1 MQQPKIQPP
10 SVDDLKSMF
19 QVSGLKGKLLFTVL
33 IMVVFRFCTQLPLFG
48 INNLNFL
55 NIAGGEN
62 IIGFLDMFSGG
73 ALGNVSIIALGIGPY
88 ITSSIVMQLLT
99 VVVPHLEQLQ
109 KEEGEAGRRKI
120 SQYTRILTVFIGIFQ
135 SLVFVLFLT
144 RNAQAALM
152 PNVNQPLFII
162 GSICILTAGAVFVMW
177 LAELLTERGI
187 GNGASMIIFW
197 GILSRIPFYVEKTSK
212 IVTGDARLQWGLV
225 ALLIIFFATMV
236 LIVIMHEAARKV
248 IIVNPK
254 RQVGNKVYGGMN
266 TYIPFKLNPGGVMP
280 IIFAVAILL
289 FPTTILELVGQSNF
303 PAGPIKDVMIQLS
316 AYFNPSTITYTVI
329 YFLLIVVLT
338 FFYASII
345 PNMQPKEIANN
356 LKKYGSSI
364 PGIKPG
370 RPTAEALDR
379 ILGRVTLIG
388 ALGLGIIA
396 LIPSFAA
403 KITNVTTLQGLGATS
418 LIIMVGVALD
428 FLNQVKT
435 HLLSRSYESFLKEKP

>member
-19 QVSGLKGKLLFTVL
+19 QVSGLKEKLIFTVL
-33 IMVVFRFCTQLPLFG
+33 MMVVFRFCTQLPLFG
-48 INNLNFL
+48 INNQVFA
-55 NIAGGEN
+55 NIAAGNN
-62 IIGFLDMFSGG
+62 IVGFLDMFSGG

-88 ITSSIVMQLLT
+88 ITASIVMQLLA
-99 VVVPHLEQLQ
+99 VVIPHLEKLQ

-120 SQYTRILTVFIGIFQ
+120 SQYTRLFTVVIALFQ

-144 RNAQAALM
+144 RSASAAIM
-152 PNVNQPLFII
+152 PNVNHFLFVV
-162 GSICILTAGAVFVMW
+162 GSVFILTAGAVFTMW

-197 GILSRIPFYVEKTSK
+197 GILSRIPVYVKSTAQ
-212 IVTGDARLQWGLV
+212 IVVNDSRLQWGLM
-225 ALLIIFFATMV
+225 LSLIIFFATMV

-280 IIFAVAILL
+280 IIFAVAILM
-289 FPTTILELVGQSNF
+289 FPTTILSLVGQSNF
-303 PAGPIKDVMIQLS
+303 PAGPLKDAMLQLS
-316 AYFNPSTITYTVI
+316 AIFNPSTVSYNLI
-329 YFLLIVVLT
+329 YFLLIVLLT

-370 RPTAEALDR
+370 RPTAEALDK
-379 ILGRVTLIG
+379 ILSRVTLLG

-396 LIPSFAA
+396 LIPSYTTT
-403 KITNVTTLQGLGATS
+403 ITNITTLQGLGATS

-435 HLLSRSYESFLKEKP
+435 HLLSRSYESFLKDK